1 MGAWLYWRSVPGT
14 KDLFVLENSTV
25 FAAKSSAS
33 NKLFA
38 LFLQKTCVCQFFFV
52 ILHQISFFMGQSR
65 LITVFCKNTGKYY
78 DIPRGLTLREIYDRL
93 SIHLPYDC
101 LAGVVNYKLEDMGY
115 VVFKPKNIEFVDA
128 SCATGMRCYVRTLSM
143 VLSRAIHD
151 LYPRADLRIEHPIS
165 KGYYCVIQWPKGEE
179 RALTSDMVKGLRTR
193 MQEIVDANEEIVVE
207 EKQAEQVM
215 ELFGGRT
222 DGERALFMTL
232 GNPYIRYF
240 RMGDYIDY
248 YTDVLAPSTGYLNIF
263 DLEPYF
269 DGMLLRIPNRQH
281 PDCLEEA
288 IPQDKMFGIFSEYVG
303 WNKLLGISNIG
314 ELNALCRTP
323 RAYEMI
329 KLAEALHEK
338 KVGIIADMITNRPG
352 GRPKFVLISGPSS
365 SGKTTFSKRLTI
377 QLMVNG
383 IRPVVISMDNY
394 FVNRIDTPKDK
405 KGDYDFEDIHALDLD
420 LFRQQLQDLL
430 DGKEVSLPTYNFE
443 DGKRYFMGNKLKIE
457 KDNVIILEGIHA
469 LNPELIPNIPRHETF
484 RIYVSALTTINVDNH
499 NWIPTTDT
507 RLIRRVVRDYRY
519 RGYSARETIA
529 RCDSVVRGEEKW
541 IYPFQEY
548 ADAMFNSALI
558 FELSVLKRHAEPL
571 LSQVPKSCPEYTE
584 AYRLLNLLAYVEQIA
599 EKEIPP
605 TSMLREFLGGSSF
618 RY

>member
-1 MGAWLYWRSVPGT
+1 MA
-14 KDLFVLENSTV
+14 
-25 FAAKSSAS
+25 
-33 NKLFA
+33 
-38 LFLQKTCVCQFFFV
+38 
-52 ILHQISFFMGQSR
+52 QSK
-65 LITVFCKNTGKYY
+65 LITVYCKNTGQYY
-78 DIPRGLTLREIYDRL
+78 DVPRGLSLMEIYKRIGISL
-93 SIHLPYDC
+93 EYPC
-101 LAGVVNYKLEDMGY
+101 LACIVNYKLEDLGY
-115 VVFKPKNIEFVDA
+115 TVYKPKDLEFVDA

-143 VLSRAIHD
+143 VLSRAIKEMF
-151 LYPRADLRIEHPIS
+151 PCADLRIEHPIS

-179 RALTSDMVKGLRTR
+179 QTLTTAIVAELKAR
-193 MQEIVDANEEIVVE
+193 MQAIIDADEEIVVE

-215 ELFGGRT
+215 ELFCKRP
-222 DGERALFMTL
+222 DGEKALFRTL
-232 GNPYIRYF
+232 GTPYVRYF

-269 DGMLLRIPNRQH
+269 DGMLLRIPNRHH
-281 PDCLEEA
+281 PDSLEEA
-288 IPQDKMFGIFSEYVG
+288 VPQDKMFGIFSEYVG
-303 WNKLLGISNIG
+303 WNRLLGISNIG

-323 RAYEMI
+323 RAFEMI

-338 KVGIIADMITNRPG
+338 KVGIIADMITHRPS

-383 IRPVVISMDNY
+383 IKPVVISMDNY
-394 FVNRIDTPKDK
+394 FVNRIDTPKDS
-405 KGDYDFEDIHALDLD
+405 KGDYDFEDINALDLP
-420 LFRQQLQDLL
+420 LFRQHLQDLL

-443 DGKRYFMGNKLKIE
+443 DGKRYYQGNKLKIE
-457 KDNVIILEGIHA
+457 PDNIIILEGIHA
-469 LNPELIPNIPRHETF
+469 LNPDLIPNIPRHLTF

-529 RCDSVVRGEEKW
+529 RCGSVVRGEEKW

-571 LSQVPKSCPEYTE
+571 LQQVPKSCNEYTE
-584 AYRLLNLLAYVEQIA
+584 AYRLLNLLAYVEQIP

-605 TSMLREFLGGSSF
+605 TSMLREFVGGSSF

>member
-1 MGAWLYWRSVPGT
+1 
-14 KDLFVLENSTV
+14 
-25 FAAKSSAS
+25 
-33 NKLFA
+33 
-38 LFLQKTCVCQFFFV
+38 
-52 ILHQISFFMGQSR
+52 MGQSK
-65 LITVFCKNTGKYY
+65 LITVFCRNTQQYY
-78 DIPRGLTLREIYDRL
+78 DVPRGLTLRDIYDRL
-93 SIHLPYDC
+93 KIQMPYPC
-101 LAGVVNYKLEDMGY
+101 MACVVNYKLEDLDY
-115 VVFKPKNIEFVDA
+115 TVYKPKDLEFVDA

-143 VLSRAIHD
+143 VLSRAVHE
-151 LYPRADLRIEHPIS
+151 LFPQADLRIEHPIS
-165 KGYYCVIQWPKGEE
+165 KGYYCVIQWPKGQEQT
-179 RALTSDMVKGLRTR
+179 LTRQMVTDLKAR
-193 MQEIVDANEEIVVE
+193 MQQIIDANEDIMVE
-207 EKQAEQVM
+207 EKQASQVM
-215 ELFGGRT
+215 QLFGERP
-222 DGERALFMTL
+222 DGAKTLFKTL
-232 GNPYIRYF
+232 SNPYIRYY

-248 YTDVLAPSTGYLNIF
+248 YTDVLAPSTGYLSIF

-269 DGMLLRIPNRQH
+269 DGMLLRIPNRRH

-288 IPQDKMFGIFSEYVG
+288 VPQDKMFEIFSEYVG

-323 RAYEMI
+323 RAFEMI

-352 GRPKFVLISGPSS
+352 GRPKFILISGPSS

-383 IRPVVISMDNY
+383 IKPVVISMDNY
-394 FVNRIDTPKDK
+394 FVNRVDTPKDK

-443 DGKRYFMGNKLKIE
+443 DGKRYYQGNKLKIE
-457 KDNVIILEGIHA
+457 PDNVIILEGIHA
-469 LNPELIPNIPRHETF
+469 LNPDLIPNIPRHLTF

-519 RGYSARETIA
+519 RGYSAQETIA
-529 RCDSVVRGEEKW
+529 RCESVVRGEEKW

-584 AYRLLNLLAYVEQIA
+584 AYRLLNLLAYVEQIP

-605 TSMLREFLGGSSF
+605 TSMLREFVGGSSF